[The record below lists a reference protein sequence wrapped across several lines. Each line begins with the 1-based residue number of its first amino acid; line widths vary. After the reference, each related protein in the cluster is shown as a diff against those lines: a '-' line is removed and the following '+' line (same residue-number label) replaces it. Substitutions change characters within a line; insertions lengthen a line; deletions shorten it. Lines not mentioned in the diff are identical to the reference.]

1 MARVFDVVEYPSE
14 MADELVHRFPET
26 GIADLRFGSQV
37 IVRESQAAVFFRDGR
52 ALDVLG
58 PGRHTISTANVPL
71 LTNLLGKLFGDRTP
85 FTAEVYF
92 VSMREFADRK
102 WGTPQP
108 IIVRNTGVG
117 LGIALLQG
125 FGTYSFQV
133 KDPQQFV
140 TQIVGQLGA
149 YRTSDIETRLRTMLL
164 SRLQDL
170 LGETTSQKNVL
181 DLIGLTDELGAG
193 VRAKSQDDFL
203 AIGLLLKSF
212 YIGNLKPSD
221 KSAKELREMGMLDM
235 QTYTQLQAADAMRDA
250 AQNPSGGAGLTAG
263 IGAGMGIGNVLSGSL
278 AGMTQGQS
286 QTQPTT
292 PSASNVMPDIMT
304 PSEAAGFLKVSE
316 EDVVAAINAGDLKAR
331 KIGSAYRISKDALQ
345 DYLRGRFYK
354 SVQKKVGTNA
364 NLFYSTRWLYEST
377 PVSYPQPPRSVQP
390 RHMTMAR
397 MSPHPVLRNH

>member
-1 MARVFDVVEYPSE
+1 MARIFDVVEYPSE

-345 DYLRGRFYK
+345 DYLRG
-354 SVQKKVGTNA
+354 
-364 NLFYSTRWLYEST
+364 
-377 PVSYPQPPRSVQP
+377 
-390 RHMTMAR
+390 
-397 MSPHPVLRNH
+397 